1 MRIAYGVMGYG
12 RGHAMRTSAVLPEL
26 MAEHEVT
33 VFAGGDAYEVLA
45 PLYPTVRIPT
55 IGYVYNA
62 RGGHSTAQTVRRNIA
77 PMSDLLFGGDA
88 TALVERE
95 FKSRGI
101 DLVISDSEAWTHRA
115 ARRLNIPRISF
126 DHVGIIAYCKP
137 HFPPE
142 LYLLGRRD
150 AIGYRA
156 LMGVPER
163 ILIASFYPAEPA
175 YPGVQVVGPMLR
187 DEVLAVPPRAQAG
200 DFLLVYF
207 NKGEHQYREHIDRA
221 LRLLDFP
228 VVVYGTP
235 FRGQVENLDFRAPSN
250 AGFIRDLAD
259 CKAVLS
265 TAGNQLIG
273 EAIHFGKPI
282 LALPEEAFE
291 QRLNAYMIERM
302 GVGMRGDRLQLNPSD
317 IDRFLGNFDWYRGNM
332 REHARDGRAEA
343 RDTLRRFIEEIRH
356 EQAIR
361 STAAAVR
368 KRAPAAA
375 RVADLPAAA
384 SASRGKPAAKLR
396 RTRRREVAPI
406 A

>member
-45 PLYPTVRIPT
+45 PSYPTVQIPT
-55 IGYVYNA
+55 IGYVYND
-62 RGGHSTAQTVRRNIA
+62 RGGHSAQQTLRQNFA
-77 PMSDLLFGGDA
+77 PMTDLVFGGA
-88 TALVERE
+88 GSAQVERE
-95 FKSRGI
+95 FKARGI
-101 DLVISDSEAWTHRA
+101 ELVISDSEAWTHRT
-115 ARRLNIPRISF
+115 ARKLRLPRISF

-150 AIGYRA
+150 AIGYRS

-163 ILIASFYPAEPA
+163 ILIASFYPAEAA

-187 DEVLAVPPRAQAG
+187 DEVLQVQPGTRGANS
-200 DFLLVYF
+200 DFLLAYF
-207 NKGEHQYREHIDRA
+207 NKGEHQYLPHIDRA
-221 LRLLDFP
+221 LRQLDFP

-235 FRGQVENLDFRAPSN
+235 FRGQVDNLDFRAPSN
-250 AGFIRDLAD
+250 AGFVRDLAD

-302 GVGMRGDRLQLNPSD
+302 GVGMRGDRLLLNPSD
-317 IDRFLGNFDWYRGNM
+317 IDRFLGNYDWYRSNM

-343 RDTLRRFIEEIRH
+343 RASLRRFIEEIRR
-356 EQAIR
+356 EQPLR
-361 STAAAVR
+361 AATK
-368 KRAPAAA
+368 KRWGRTTVQVPEPPPAAPAQKAESRAA
-375 RVADLPAAA
+375 R
-384 SASRGKPAAKLR
+384 R
-396 RTRRREVAPI
+396 RTI
-406 A
+406 AAT